1 MIYKRTK
8 TRCSTVGEQ
17 SSETSRRK
25 RDKVWEDEIGNTVRK
40 RSQQKASAVEK
51 VQTPKTGEGEEKR
64 VWVVSKQST
73 Q

>member
-1 MIYKRTK
+1 M
-8 TRCSTVGEQ
+8 
-17 SSETSRRK
+17 
-25 RDKVWEDEIGNTVRK
+25 WEDEIGNTVRK